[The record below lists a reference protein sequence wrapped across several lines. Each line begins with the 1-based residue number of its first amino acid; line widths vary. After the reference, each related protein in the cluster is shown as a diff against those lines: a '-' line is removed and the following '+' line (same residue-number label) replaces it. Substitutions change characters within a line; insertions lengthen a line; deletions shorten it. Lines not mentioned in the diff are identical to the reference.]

1 MGILSASC
9 GLDLSTQAVPGAP
22 SQSHRLLSPPWVVD
36 RMTSAVPDLY
46 FDLNRLSF
54 ADESAANVINL
65 LPIFRVSFATIQ
77 T

>member
-1 MGILSASC
+1 
-9 GLDLSTQAVPGAP
+9 
-22 SQSHRLLSPPWVVD
+22 
-36 RMTSAVPDLY
+36 MTSAVPDLY